1 MRSLVFGKRWR
12 KAGDGASG
20 KNETDCSGKRRIL
33 RKRVKRISEK
43 AEAYCLEK
51 RIILRKRE
59 RRISGD
65 GEADCLWGRKNLQK
79 RERRISEDE
88 EVDCLEKR
96 NGVTWER
103 VHSGSENAARC
114 ICWRSALRQPSHRT
128 AFLASP
134 FSFFSQGTIAFS
146 VKRLSPPLPARRTP
160 SGGAVK
166 RKPPLAPSLCGKF
179 KRGLCFILSLYIHPL
194 PFPKGKE
201 RAGAGIQLEGV
212 CMRNVR
218 LSGENSTPG
227 HAKKRAMVPS
237 AANWRGDPMLSPW
250 QSISQSLSPS

>member
-59 RRISGD
+59 RRIS
-65 GEADCLWGRKNLQK
+65 
-79 RERRISEDE
+79 EDE

-114 ICWRSALRQPSHRT
+114 ICWRSTLHRLAQRAASAIAPHCVSRLTLLLLFPRHHRLLRQAP
-128 AFLASP
+128 
-134 FSFFSQGTIAFS
+134 
-146 VKRLSPPLPARRTP
+146 LSSPARAPDTIGR
-160 SGGAVK
+160 GCK
-166 RKPPLAPSLCGKF
+166 EEAPSCSFPVWKVQEGAL
-179 KRGLCFILSLYIHPL
+179 LYPVTLHSSAHLSLR
-194 PFPKGKE
+194 K
-201 RAGAGIQLEGV
+201 GAGW
-212 CMRNVR
+212 
-218 LSGENSTPG
+218 SGHS
-227 HAKKRAMVPS
+227 V
-237 AANWRGDPMLSPW
+237 
-250 QSISQSLSPS
+250 

>member
-12 KAGDGASG
+12 KAGEGTSG

-59 RRISGD
+59 RRIS
-65 GEADCLWGRKNLQK
+65 
-79 RERRISEDE
+79 EDE

-114 ICWRSALRQPSHRT
+114 ICWRSTLHRLAQRAASAIAPHCVSRLTLLLLFPRHHRLLRQAP
-128 AFLASP
+128 
-134 FSFFSQGTIAFS
+134 
-146 VKRLSPPLPARRTP
+146 LSSPARAPDTIGR
-160 SGGAVK
+160 GCK
-166 RKPPLAPSLCGKF
+166 EEAPSCSFPVRKVQEGAL
-179 KRGLCFILSLYIHPL
+179 LYPVTLHSSAHLSLR
-194 PFPKGKE
+194 KG
-201 RAGAGIQLEGV
+201 AAW
-212 CMRNVR
+212 
-218 LSGENSTPG
+218 SGHS
-227 HAKKRAMVPS
+227 V
-237 AANWRGDPMLSPW
+237 
-250 QSISQSLSPS
+250 

>member
-1 MRSLVFGKRWR
+1 MRKMQRAAY
-12 KAGDGASG
+12 AG
-20 KNETDCSGKRRIL
+20 
-33 RKRVKRISEK
+33 
-43 AEAYCLEK
+43 
-51 RIILRKRE
+51 
-59 RRISGD
+59 
-65 GEADCLWGRKNLQK
+65 
-79 RERRISEDE
+79 
-88 EVDCLEKR
+88 
-96 NGVTWER
+96 
-103 VHSGSENAARC
+103 AARC
-114 ICWRSALRQPSHRT
+114 IGQRSALRQPSHRT

-134 FSFFSQGTIAFS
+134 FSFLSQGAIAFS
-146 VKRLSPPLPARRTP
+146 VKRLSPPLPARRAS

-201 RAGAGIQLEGV
+201 RAGAGIQLEGA

>member
-12 KAGDGASG
+12 KAGEGTSG

-33 RKRVKRISEK
+33 RKHVKRNSMET
-43 AEAYCLEK
+43 EACCLEK
-51 RIILRKRE
+51 RKFLRKRE
-59 RRISGD
+59 RRISED
-65 GEADCLWGRKNLQK
+65 EEADWLWGRKFLRK

-103 VHSGSENAARC
+103 YHSGAENAARC
-114 ICWRSALRQPSHRT
+114 IGWRSALHQPSHRT
-128 AFLASP
+128 AFSASP
-134 FSFFSQGTIAFS
+134 FSFLSQGAIAFS

-179 KRGLCFILSLYIHPL
+179 KRGLCFILSLCIHPL
-194 PFPKGKE
+194 TFP
-201 RAGAGIQLEGV
+201 
-212 CMRNVR
+212 
-218 LSGENSTPG
+218 
-227 HAKKRAMVPS
+227 
-237 AANWRGDPMLSPW
+237 
-250 QSISQSLSPS
+250 

>member
-12 KAGDGASG
+12 KAGEGTSG

-33 RKRVKRISEK
+33 RKHVKRNSMET
-43 AEAYCLEK
+43 EACCLEK
-51 RIILRKRE
+51 RKILRKRE

-65 GEADCLWGRKNLQK
+65 EEADCLWGRKILRKRVRRISMETEACCLEKRKFLRK

-103 VHSGSENAARC
+103 YHSGSENAARC
-114 ICWRSALRQPSHRT
+114 MCWRSTLHRLAQRA
-128 AFLASP
+128 AFSASP
-134 FSFFSQGTIAFS
+134 FSFLSQGVIAFS

-179 KRGLCFILSLYIHPL
+179 KRGLCFILSLCIHPL
-194 PFPKGKE
+194 TFP
-201 RAGAGIQLEGV
+201 
-212 CMRNVR
+212 
-218 LSGENSTPG
+218 
-227 HAKKRAMVPS
+227 
-237 AANWRGDPMLSPW
+237 
-250 QSISQSLSPS
+250 

>member
-1 MRSLVFGKRWR
+1 MRSLAFGKRWR
-12 KAGDGASG
+12 KAGEGTSG

-79 RERRISEDE
+79 RERRISGDGEA
-88 EVDCLEKR
+88 DCLEKR

-114 ICWRSALRQPSHRT
+114 ICWRSTLHRLAQRAASAIAPHCVSRLTLLLHVPRHHRLLRQAP
-128 AFLASP
+128 
-134 FSFFSQGTIAFS
+134 
-146 VKRLSPPLPARRTP
+146 LSSPARAPDTIGR
-160 SGGAVK
+160 GCK
-166 RKPPLAPSLCGKF
+166 EEAPSCSFPVRKVQEGAL
-179 KRGLCFILSLYIHPL
+179 LYPVTLH
-194 PFPKGKE
+194 
-201 RAGAGIQLEGV
+201 
-212 CMRNVR
+212 
-218 LSGENSTPG
+218 S
-227 HAKKRAMVPS
+227 S
-237 AANWRGDPMLSPW
+237 A
-250 QSISQSLSPS
+250 SISQRKGAGWSGHSV

>member
-1 MRSLVFGKRWR
+1 MRSLAFGKRWR
-12 KAGDGASG
+12 KAGEGTSG

-114 ICWRSALRQPSHRT
+114 ICWRSTLHRLAHRT
-128 AFLASP
+128 ASAIAPHCVSRLTLLLHVPRRHRLLRQAS
-134 FSFFSQGTIAFS
+134 
-146 VKRLSPPLPARRTP
+146 LSSPARAPDTIGR
-160 SGGAVK
+160 GCK
-166 RKPPLAPSLCGKF
+166 EEAPSCSFPVRKVQEGAL
-179 KRGLCFILSLYIHPL
+179 LYPVTLH
-194 PFPKGKE
+194 
-201 RAGAGIQLEGV
+201 
-212 CMRNVR
+212 
-218 LSGENSTPG
+218 S
-227 HAKKRAMVPS
+227 S
-237 AANWRGDPMLSPW
+237 A
-250 QSISQSLSPS
+250 SISQRKGAGWSGHSV

>member
-12 KAGDGASG
+12 KAGEGTSG

-51 RIILRKRE
+51 RISLRKRE

-103 VHSGSENAARC
+103 HHSGAGNAARC
-114 ICWRSALRQPSHRT
+114 MCWRSTLHRLAQRAASAIAPHCVSRLTLLLLVPRRHRLLRQAP
-128 AFLASP
+128 
-134 FSFFSQGTIAFS
+134 
-146 VKRLSPPLPARRTP
+146 LSSPARAPDTIGR
-160 SGGAVK
+160 GCK
-166 RKPPLAPSLCGKF
+166 EEAPSCSFPVRKVQEGAL
-179 KRGLCFILSLYIHPL
+179 LYPVTLHSSAHLSLR
-194 PFPKGKE
+194 K
-201 RAGAGIQLEGV
+201 GAGW
-212 CMRNVR
+212 
-218 LSGENSTPG
+218 SGHS
-227 HAKKRAMVPS
+227 V
-237 AANWRGDPMLSPW
+237 
-250 QSISQSLSPS
+250 

>member
-12 KAGDGASG
+12 KAGDGTSG

-114 ICWRSALRQPSHRT
+114 ICWRSTLHRLAQRAASAIAPHCVSRLTLLLLVPRRHRLLRQAP
-128 AFLASP
+128 
-134 FSFFSQGTIAFS
+134 
-146 VKRLSPPLPARRTP
+146 LSSPARAPDTIGRGT
-160 SGGAVK
+160 K
-166 RKPPLAPSLCGKF
+166 EEAPSCSFPVWKVQEGAL
-179 KRGLCFILSLYIHPL
+179 LYPVTLHSSAHLSL
-194 PFPKGKE
+194 
-201 RAGAGIQLEGV
+201 R
-212 CMRNVR
+212 
-218 LSGENSTPG
+218 
-227 HAKKRAMVPS
+227 KRAAWSGHSV
-237 AANWRGDPMLSPW
+237 
-250 QSISQSLSPS
+250 

>member
-65 GEADCLWGRKNLQK
+65 
-79 RERRISEDE
+79 E

-114 ICWRSALRQPSHRT
+114 ICWRSTLRQPSHRT

-201 RAGAGIQLEGV
+201 RAGAGIQLEGA